1 MVYCFKAQV
10 PNQGKALN
18 FLDTKNSILII
29 DDEKSNL
36 LYLNH
41 ILGSEYTV
49 YTAGNA
55 QTGISMALKHHPD
68 LILLDILM
76 PDMDGY
82 QTLAILKKAEETSN
96 IPVIFITGLDSRED
110 EELGLVSGAEDYITK
125 PFSATIVNI
134 RIRNQIKIINQMRA
148 IERLSTI
155 DQLTEIP
162 NKRSFNNQLSMEWRR
177 AIRNRTPISV
187 MMIDVDKFKN
197 YNDKYGHLQGDVAL
211 QAVAHALTQTLKRP
225 ADFAARWGGEEFAVL
240 LPATDID
247 GALVIAELI
256 RESVEN
262 LSIPYSEN
270 KSSYVTISV
279 GVNSQV
285 PSHNDSMDDFI
296 YNSDMALY
304 TAKKT
309 GRNRVCRST

>member
-1 MVYCFKAQV
+1 MEE
-10 PNQGKALN
+10 
-18 FLDTKNSILII
+18 KNSLLII

-36 LYLNH
+36 MYLTRV
-41 ILGSEYTV
+41 LGEEYTV
-49 YTAGNA
+49 YTSSDARKGVDLA
-55 QTGISMALKHHPD
+55 AKHRPD

-82 QTLAILKKAEETSN
+82 ETLDLLKKSDETSD

-110 EELGLVSGAEDYITK
+110 EEIGLVSGAEDYITK

-134 RIRNQIKIINQMRA
+134 RVRNQIKIINQMRA

-162 NKRSFNNQLSMEWRR
+162 NKRSFNNQLNMEWRR
-177 AIRNRTPISV
+177 AVRNRTPISV

-211 QAVAHALTQTLKRP
+211 RTVARTLSRTLKRP
-225 ADFAARWGGEEFAVL
+225 ADFVARWGGEEFAVL

-247 GALVIAELI
+247 GALVIAEQI
-256 RESVEN
+256 RDNIQNAE
-262 LSIPYSEN
+262 IPYAGKN
-270 KSSYVTISV
+270 SSGVTISL
-279 GVNSQV
+279 GVNTQIPTQS
-285 PSHNDSMDDFI
+285 DSMDDFI
-296 YNSDMALY
+296 YNADMALY
-304 TAKKT
+304 TAKRT
-309 GRNRVCRST
+309 GRNRVCRAS